1 MRSKD
6 PKLMDQM
13 KKYVEEYAMTHNG
26 DLPTIQEIGEAV
38 AIDKSAVSRY
48 MKEMNELGMI
58 RYDRGLKGIMRKQG
72 IEASSRILDLLGS
85 IPCGTPEEREASVE
99 ASIAV
104 PDYMLKGYKGDFFV
118 LRATGD
124 SMVDAG
130 IAEGD
135 LVVIH
140 QQEEARDGDLVAA
153 LVDECESTLKRYR
166 IDPKGRPYLWAENR
180 TWEDE
185 RRMIQCN
192 SLKIYGIAITAV
204 KNLILLTD
212 DPKKAMQ

>member
-1 MRSKD
+1 MSYEN
-6 PKLMDQM
+6 PKRMEQIR
-13 KKYVEEYAMTHNG
+13 KFVEDYAMTHNG
-26 DLPTIQEIGEAV
+26 DLPTVREIGEAV

-48 MKEMNELGMI
+48 MNRMNELGMI
-58 RYDRGLKGIMRKQG
+58 RYDRGLKGIMRKQE
-72 IEASSRILDLLGS
+72 IKASSRVLDLLGS
-85 IPCGTPEEREASVE
+85 IPCGTPEEREALVE
-99 ASIAV
+99 DSIAV

-153 LVDECESTLKRYR
+153 LVDGCESTLKRYR
-166 IDPKGRPYLWAENR
+166 IDPKGRPYLWAENNN
-180 TWEDE
+180 WDE
-185 RRMIQCN
+185 EKRVIRFE
-192 SLKIYGIAITAV
+192 SLKIQGIAITAV
-204 KNLILLTD
+204 KDLC
-212 DPKKAMQ
+212 

>member
-1 MRSKD
+1 MRSRN
-6 PKLMDQM
+6 PKKMEQM
-13 KKYVEEYAMTHNG
+13 MNYAEEYAMTHNG
-26 DLPTIQEIGEAV
+26 DLPTIREIGEAFS
-38 AIDKSAVSRY
+38 IDESTVSRY

-58 RYDRGLKGIMRKQG
+58 RYDRGLKGIKQKQE
-72 IEASSRILDLLGS
+72 IKRSSRVLDLLGS

-99 ASIAV
+99 ERTTV
-104 PDYMLKGYKGDFFV
+104 PDFMLRGLKGDFYL

-153 LVDECESTLKRYR
+153 LVDGCESTLKRYR